1 MLKITYTENNFYLE
15 YFQES
20 LESWIAKRI
29 LLCLRAA
36 TSIYVE
42 PSIASFII
50 PANLPYLN
58 DLETLKAEND
68 DLVSFIPCDDK
79 WVEIGLKGTWI
90 SSKEDGEE
98 GVFVCS
104 MKNSTEFF
112 LYKLWEESRIETSI
126 MSE

>member
-98 GVFVCS
+98 GVFVCA